1 MLMYEIWY
9 DYVKPKYGEKE
20 KLCCKDIDIVCV
32 ALSHFIHKN
41 LLHDYM
47 IYYMIY
53 YMTFIRT
60 LQKMLKLN
68 LILQVMN

>member
-32 ALSHFIHKN
+32 VLSHFIHKN

-53 YMTFIRT
+53 YM
-60 LQKMLKLN
+60 
-68 LILQVMN
+68 IL